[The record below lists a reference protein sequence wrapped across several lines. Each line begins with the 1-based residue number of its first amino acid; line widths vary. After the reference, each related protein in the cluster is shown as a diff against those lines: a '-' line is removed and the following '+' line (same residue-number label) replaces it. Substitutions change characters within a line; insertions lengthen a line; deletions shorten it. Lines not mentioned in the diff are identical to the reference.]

1 MVSSLNLTPATSLK
15 KRLQRRCFAV
25 NFAKKNIFFIE
36 NLWSLF
42 LFRKIVEHNRQ
53 IIPFPGDLE
62 YISEIKKDL
71 LTFAYFCKKQISE
84 DLDSFLI
91 FAFYKI
97 KPDKLAIS

>member
-1 MVSSLNLTPATSLK
+1 MVSSLNLRPATSLK
-15 KRLQRRCFAV
+15 KGLQRRCFAV
-25 NFAKKNIFFIE
+25 NFAKKNIFLIE

-53 IIPFPGDLE
+53 IIPFPVDWE

-71 LTFAYFCKKQISE
+71 LTLAYSCKKQISE

-97 KPDKLAIS
+97 KPHKLAIS